1 MGVTPFT
8 SLVAGTE
15 KKLTEER
22 ENFQIWVYRSA
33 INPNLSEIRLA
44 ACEIPAV

>member
-1 MGVTPFT
+1 MNTAT
-8 SLVAGTE
+8 AESLGEIRGFFV
-15 KKLTEER
+15 ER
-22 ENFQIWVYRSA
+22 NIQIWVYRSA